1 MFFNKQNIIR
11 PRRAKPPMGG
21 QKRKRGEIK
30 MYSPKIN
37 EELIPELYRR
47 GKSEGKPM
55 TKVVNEILNKAF
67 LQTENI
73 EFLQVKEASGES
85 IHSPEALAIIMEKES
100 KIDRE
105 CLWILHLNTANRVIE
120 KELVSMG
127 TVNKAVVYPREIFKK
142 AIINGTVSIVT
153 VHNHPGDQIQP
164 SDDDR
169 EDLGE
174 IGQGWKD
181 FEYNGT
187 GSSDYNSV
195 GEILFQEGK

>member
-1 MFFNKQNIIR
+1 
-11 PRRAKPPMGG
+11 MGG

-153 VHNHPGDQIQP
+153 VHNHPGDQIKP
-164 SDDDR
+164 SGDDKAIWEKLDKIGKILGIATLDHLIITPSGKYYSR
-169 EDLGE
+169 KED
-174 IGQGWKD
+174 
-181 FEYNGT
+181 T
-187 GSSDYNSV
+187 
-195 GEILFQEGK
+195 EILL

>member
-1 MFFNKQNIIR
+1 
-11 PRRAKPPMGG
+11 
-21 QKRKRGEIK
+21 
-30 MYSPKIN
+30 MYSPKIA

-47 GKSEGKPM
+47 GKAKGKPM
-55 TKVVNEILNKAF
+55 TKVVNEILRKAV
-67 LQTENI
+67 LKTENI
-73 EFLQVKEASGES
+73 EFLQVKEASGER
-85 IHSPEALAIIMEKES
+85 IHSPEALARMMKEES

-105 CLWILHLNTANRVIE
+105 CLWVLHLNTANRVIE

-169 EDLGE
+169 KIWEKLD
-174 IGQGWKD
+174 K
-181 FEYNGT
+181 T
-187 GSSDYNSV
+187 GK
-195 GEILFQEGK
+195 ILSIVALDHLIITPSGKYYSKKENE